1 MMTISKFYG
10 LLRGHANIRLTSKD
24 GSKVYYE
31 GSLNSLPDAYGDWT
45 VIDFDAKNDLAGEVT
60 YTFLVKR

>member
-1 MMTISKFYG
+1 MMRINKFYG
-10 LLRGHANIRLTSKD
+10 LLRGHANIRLTDKE
-24 GSKVYYE
+24 GTKVYYE
-31 GSLNSLPDAYGDWT
+31 GSLNSMPDAYGDWR